1 MIKLLFP
8 QIILGPALI
17 FYYWFDDEIVV
28 SVIVVLMA
36 VALTTQRLRRKI
48 SYEKSDGEPILR
60 RVGIIGAGPSG
71 LVAAKILKEKGID
84 VLIFEKME
92 QIGGAFRYRAYDN
105 AEQVSSKFIT
115 SFSDFRFDEKDEDHV
130 SLKDYCK
137 YLERYCDHFDL
148 WKHIQFSKTVRRVT
162 LRGDEKYAVELEQD
176 RKTHIFDAVLVC
188 SGLHLHENIPR
199 IRNFHTYFKGQSFHS
214 ATYRNVSNP
223 VSLSRRNIIV
233 VGSGETGLDIAQQAL
248 EAGGNV
254 SVSTRSGW
262 LSVPKQL
269 PNGVPL
275 DIYIT
280 NMFEAS
286 FEHRWVD
293 RSRLKWIVATFFI
306 RLFFFL
312 GTGTSKGFDQWVG
325 TKDTIKRGYHF
336 VNKQAGPMPQINRS
350 HRKGPSARIPRF
362 WMSLKRNLF
371 GKKKKAAEMKM
382 LNRYYCQHPG
392 SIRVVPEII
401 DTTKTHFLCKDGSK
415 LEFQND
421 DVIVFATGY
430 LQRFPFLPNRSK
442 TETGEHVLPNRR
454 GICSDE
460 EPRLGFIGFARPN
473 VGAIPPI
480 SELQVY
486 WWLENLKKKNKTLR
500 PPTYKLLSTCH
511 KAQTYG
517 VDYGLQERGK
527 LLETCETELWG
538 ALKRRGMGSNLM
550 FLWITIQ
557 FGLVNLVCFIIDLVL
572 RYCLG
577 IYIE

>member
-1 MIKLLFP
+1 
-8 QIILGPALI
+8 
-17 FYYWFDDEIVV
+17 
-28 SVIVVLMA
+28 
-36 VALTTQRLRRKI
+36 
-48 SYEKSDGEPILR
+48 
-60 RVGIIGAGPSG
+60 
-71 LVAAKILKEKGID
+71 
-84 VLIFEKME
+84 
-92 QIGGAFRYRAYDN
+92 
-105 AEQVSSKFIT
+105 
-115 SFSDFRFDEKDEDHV
+115 
-130 SLKDYCK
+130 
-137 YLERYCDHFDL
+137 
-148 WKHIQFSKTVRRVT
+148 
-162 LRGDEKYAVELEQD
+162 
-176 RKTHIFDAVLVC
+176 
-188 SGLHLHENIPR
+188 
-199 IRNFHTYFKGQSFHS
+199 
-214 ATYRNVSNP
+214 
-223 VSLSRRNIIV
+223 
-233 VGSGETGLDIAQQAL
+233 
-248 EAGGNV
+248 
-254 SVSTRSGW
+254 
-262 LSVPKQL
+262 
-269 PNGVPL
+269 
-275 DIYIT
+275 
-280 NMFEAS
+280 
-286 FEHRWVD
+286 
-293 RSRLKWIVATFFI
+293 
-306 RLFFFL
+306 
-312 GTGTSKGFDQWVG
+312 
-325 TKDTIKRGYHF
+325 
-336 VNKQAGPMPQINRS
+336 MPQINRS

-517 VDYGLQERGK
+517 VDYGLYVETLAQDIDARPSLLRTLMLRPRLFLTYSLGQCFIPFYRIDGPCAPKSRQERGK

-538 ALKRRGMGSNLM
+538 ALKRRGMGSNIM

-557 FGLVNLVCFIIDLVL
+557 FGLVNLVCFIIDLML
-572 RYCLG
+572 RYCFG
-577 IYIE
+577 VYVE